1 MIIKNKLNK
10 KILMIKKKHLYKI
23 LKLLKKK
30 KSSNKYSK
38 YQGLPLN

>member
-10 KILMIKKKHLYKI
+10 NFNEIKKKHLYKI
-23 LKLLKKK
+23 LKLLKK